1 MAKLDEFYKLT
12 DIEDYFEFFGL
23 EYDEH
28 VIDVKRFHI
37 LRKFGELIAKAR
49 TLDNLTE
56 EQLLNSYQFALIK
69 IYKDFEGGYNPSAAE
84 VWGLLENPTPC
95 FTCSTQMS
103 CKTEDH
109 GVNHGNCQSQVQ
121 LSFS

>member
-1 MAKLDEFYKLT
+1 MKTLNEFYKLT
-12 DIEDYFEFFGL
+12 DIEDYFDFFGL
-23 EYDEH
+23 EYDERL
-28 VIDVKRFHI
+28 IDVKRFHI
-37 LRKFGELIAKAR
+37 LRKFGELVAKAK
-49 TLDNLTE
+49 TLEGLSE

-69 IYKDFEGGYNPSAAE
+69 IYKDFENGYNPSAAE
-84 VWGLLENPTPC
+84 VWGLFENPTPC

-109 GVNHGNCQSQVQ
+109 GVNHGACQSQIQ

>member
-1 MAKLDEFYKLT
+1 MKTLNEFYKLT
-12 DIEDYFEFFGL
+12 DIEDYFDFFGL

-28 VIDVKRFHI
+28 LIDVKRFHI
-37 LRKFGELIAKAR
+37 LRKFGELVAKAK
-49 TLDNLTE
+49 TLEGLSE

-69 IYKDFEGGYNPSAAE
+69 IYKDFESGYNPSAAE
-84 VWGLLENPTPC
+84 VWGLFENPTPC

-109 GVNHGNCQSQVQ
+109 GVSHGNCQSQIQ